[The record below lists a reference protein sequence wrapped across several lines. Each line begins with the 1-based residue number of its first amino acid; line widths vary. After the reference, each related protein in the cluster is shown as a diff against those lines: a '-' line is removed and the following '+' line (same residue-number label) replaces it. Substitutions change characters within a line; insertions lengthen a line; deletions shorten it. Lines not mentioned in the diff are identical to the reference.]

1 MLRPDEAPESLL
13 GGCRKKIVQDC
24 ILSDAKRKCHFVSRS
39 EQRRAAR
46 RKAMRRERKR
56 LWREQSRQR

>member
-13 GGCRKKIVQDC
+13 EGFRKKIVQDH
-24 ILSDAKRKCHFVSRS
+24 ILSDAERKCHFVSRS
-39 EQRRAAR
+39 EQHRVAR

-56 LWREQSRQR
+56 LWREQSWQR